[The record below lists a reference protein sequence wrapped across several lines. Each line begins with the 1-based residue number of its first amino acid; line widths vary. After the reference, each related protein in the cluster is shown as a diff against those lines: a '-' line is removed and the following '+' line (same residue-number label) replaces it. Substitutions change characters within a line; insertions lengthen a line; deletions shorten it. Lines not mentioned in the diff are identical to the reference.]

1 MGSPLRLAI
10 HGLPDLVA
18 DAAWTAVSDEIEA
31 IEQALS
37 RFRETSDLTLLNRAA
52 TGALPGATATHV
64 VDGRLVRALVAARRA
79 WRITGG
85 RFDPRVLADLDRL
98 GYRGAEVGTSEG
110 VGDVDRSRRPRPDGE
125 WLCADSRSGRAAVE
139 TPVDLG
145 GIGKG
150 LALRWAGHLLERT
163 LAGAGAGAPPAGA
176 AGAGA
181 ATENPLEA
189 RPGFLLEAGGD
200 LVGRG
205 GAPGGGPWLIG
216 IDDPRAGTATTEPLA
231 VIAVADG
238 AAATSSVAVHRWR
251 IALDGNGSPSSSA
264 GPSAGASAGRAV
276 GSSPDREVHHLIDPR
291 TGEPGG
297 SGLLAVTVVGP
308 DPAWAE
314 VWSKTLFLAGRSG
327 IADAARSRGLAAWW
341 VDEAGA
347 LAMTPAARP
356 LTAWEALA
364 SR

>member
-10 HGLPDLVA
+10 HGLPDPVA
-18 DAAWTAVSDEIEA
+18 DAAWAAVSDEIEA

-52 TGALPGATATHV
+52 TGALPGDTATLA
-64 VDGRLVRALVAARRA
+64 VDRRLVRALVAARRA
-79 WRITGG
+79 WRVTGG

-110 VGDVDRSRRPRPDGE
+110 AGEVDRSRPPKPDCE
-125 WLCADSRSGRAAVE
+125 WLCADSRSDRAAVE

-163 LAGAGAGAPPAGA
+163 LAGAGAAA
-176 AGAGA
+176 AGT
-181 ATENPLEA
+181 ATENPREA

-216 IDDPRAGTATTEPLA
+216 IDDPRAGTATTGPLA
-231 VIAVADG
+231 VIAIADG

-251 IALDGNGSPSSSA
+251 IALDGSGSTTSPVGRSV
-264 GPSAGASAGRAV
+264 GP
-276 GSSPDREVHHLIDPR
+276 SPDREVHHLVDPR

-341 VDEAGA
+341 VDETGA

-364 SR
+364 LR

>member
-10 HGLPDLVA
+10 HGLPDPVA
-18 DAAWTAVSDEIEA
+18 DAAWAAVSDEIEA

-52 TGALPGATATHV
+52 TGALPGGTATLA
-64 VDGRLVRALVAARRA
+64 VDRRLVRALVAARRA
-79 WRITGG
+79 WRVTGG

-110 VGDVDRSRRPRPDGE
+110 VGEVDPPRPPKPDCE
-125 WLCADSRSGRAAVE
+125 WLCADSRSDRAAVE

-150 LALRWAGHLLERT
+150 LALRWAGHRLERT
-163 LAGAGAGAPPAGA
+163 LAGAGS

-181 ATENPLEA
+181 VAAGTATENPREA

-216 IDDPRAGTATTEPLA
+216 IDDPRAGTATTGPLA
-231 VIAVADG
+231 VIAIADG

-251 IALDGNGSPSSSA
+251 IALAGSGSTTSP
-264 GPSAGASAGRAV
+264 AGRSV
-276 GSSPDREVHHLIDPR
+276 GPSPDREVHHLVDPR

-314 VWSKTLFLAGRSG
+314 VWSKTLFLAGRAG
-327 IADAARSRGLAAWW
+327 VADAARSRGLAAWW
-341 VDEAGA
+341 VDETGA

-364 SR
+364 AR

>member
-1 MGSPLRLAI
+1 
-10 HGLPDLVA
+10 VA
-18 DAAWTAVSDEIEA
+18 DAAWAAVSDEIEA
-31 IEQALS
+31 IEEALS

-52 TGALPGATATHV
+52 TGALPGATATHA

-98 GYRGAEVGTSEG
+98 GYRGAEVGTSDG
-110 VGDVDRSRRPRPDGE
+110 VGEVDPSRRPRPDRE

-163 LAGAGAGAPPAGA
+163 LAAVAGGAPPAGA
-176 AGAGA
+176 ARAGA
-181 ATENPLEA
+181 ATENPREA

-264 GPSAGASAGRAV
+264 GRSAGASAGRSV
-276 GSSPDREVHHLIDPR
+276 GSSPDREIHHLIDPR

-341 VDEAGA
+341 VDETGA
-347 LAMTPAARP
+347 LAMTPAARR

-364 SR
+364 AR